1 LPVKTLRELH
11 TLGLVSVLT
20 AFCSVLVCVGAMT
33 SPASATGTPASAE
46 TVAAL
51 PSSDYT
57 VRAICS
63 APAVKHAGCLALQ
76 LVPKTSE
83 ARARTHPLGIA
94 RARRRASAAAPSPA
108 AGNFGL
114 RPQDLHSAY
123 QLPAAAPS
131 SQTVALVDA
140 YNDPEAESDL
150 KAYSEEFGLPE
161 CTAANGCF
169 KQVNQNGEAGNPPF
183 PRTLSELEA
192 ARSGSR
198 SQRAE
203 AQEATGWGLE
213 ISLDIEVAHATC
225 QSCDILLVEGDTPSY
240 ENLEAAERSAA
251 DLGAGEISNSWSGP
265 EAGETPELESASPF
279 NRQGIVIAAAT
290 GDSGYLDW
298 DASGSHERGTVGFPA
313 SSPHVVAVGG
323 TRLTLGEHGE
333 WSGEAVWN
341 GDGATGGGCSTV
353 FTAPPWQQTLAN
365 WSAVGCA
372 SKRALADI
380 AADADPYTGVAV
392 RYTSPECE
400 YSHTEAK
407 TRHVLHW
414 CTIGGTSLSTP
425 LISAVYALAGGA
437 AGVSYPA
444 QTLYE
449 NELASSTSLHD
460 VTTGSNGACSKSFTK
475 TGLSGCTIAE
485 EAASC
490 ESNAICVAGTGY
502 DGPTGLG
509 TPDGTAAFGVP
520 TAPSPSPPSVST
532 GAASGVSQ
540 TAATLAATV
549 NPNGTEVS
557 ECKLEYGPTSGY
569 GSSVACTPAPG
580 SSDGTVAVSGSISDL
595 KPSTMYHFRI
605 VAANAG
611 GRSEGSDQTFSTLVA
626 PPEFGRC
633 VKVGKGAGRYANS
646 SCTGLGRAAQ
656 YEWQPGVAKAGFAT
670 RSTSGSVTLEPT
682 TGAKVT
688 CATETGTGE
697 YSGPN
702 TVGHVVL
709 TLTGCIRSGEA
720 CSSGAIAG
728 EVVSSSLEGALGVE
742 KPGAASSKDK
752 IGLELFPAGK
762 AGPALTF
769 SCGLTSVSV
778 QGAVVA
784 PVRTDRMSAT
794 QTLKFKATRGG
805 QRPLG
810 FVEGPE
816 EVLEASFDGAPP
828 VQIGL
833 IVTSTLTSEEPVEIN
848 SVV

>member
-1 LPVKTLRELH
+1 LRVTVRRKSH
-11 TLGLVSVLT
+11 VLGLVSLLAGLCFALACAGASVAVSRASTET
-20 AFCSVLVCVGAMT
+20 AGAAV
-33 SPASATGTPASAE
+33 SP
-46 TVAAL
+46 L
-51 PSSDYT
+51 PSSDYG
-57 VRAICS
+57 VRMMCS
-63 APAVKHAGCLALQ
+63 APAPKHAACLALQ
-76 LVPKTSE
+76 LVPKTFE

-123 QLPAAAPS
+123 QLPTTAPS

-140 YNDPEAESDL
+140 YNDPDAESDL
-150 KAYSEEFGLPE
+150 KAYSEEFGLSE

-169 KQVNQNGEAGNPPF
+169 KQVNQNGETGNPPF

-192 ARSGSR
+192 ARRGSR

-203 AQEATGWGLE
+203 AEEATGWGLE

-225 QSCDILLVEGDTPSY
+225 QSCDILLVEADTPSY

-251 DLGAGEISNSWSGP
+251 DLGAGEISNSWSGS

-279 NRQGIVIAAAT
+279 DHPGIVIAAAS
-290 GDSGYLDW
+290 GDSGYLNW
-298 DASGSHERGTVGFPA
+298 DARSSLERGSVGFPA

-353 FTAPPWQQTLAN
+353 FTAQPWQQALAN

-400 YSHTEAK
+400 YAYTEAK

-437 AGVSYPA
+437 DGVSYPA

-460 VTTGSNGACSKSFTK
+460 VTSGSNGECSKPFTE

-490 ESNAICVAGTGY
+490 ESEAICLAGTNY

-509 TPDGTAAFGVP
+509 TPDGIAAFQQSS
-520 TAPSPSPPSVST
+520 APPPPPPPPPPSVS
-532 GAASGVSQ
+532 
-540 TAATLAATV
+540 
-549 NPNGTEVS
+549 
-557 ECKLEYGPTSGY
+557 
-569 GSSVACTPAPG
+569 
-580 SSDGTVAVSGSISDL
+580 
-595 KPSTMYHFRI
+595 
-605 VAANAG
+605 
-611 GRSEGSDQTFSTLVA
+611 

-633 VKVGKGAGRYANS
+633 VEVGKGAGKFAS
-646 SCTGLGRAAQ
+646 SACTRLGGSDSH
-656 YEWQPGVAKAGFAT
+656 EWQPGAVNPAFTT
-670 RSTSGSVTLEPT
+670 RSTSRSVTLEPV
-682 TGAKVT
+682 TGAKVVCT
-688 CATETGTGE
+688 SEASAGE
-697 YSGPN
+697 YSGSH
-702 TVGHVVL
+702 TVGGVVL
-709 TLTGCIRSGEA
+709 TLTGCERSGESCA
-720 CSSGAIAG
+720 SGAVAG
-728 EVVSSSLEGALGVE
+728 EIVSSPLEGVLGIE
-742 KPGAASSKDK
+742 KLGATASKDK
-752 IGLELFPAGK
+752 IGLELHPLGSTAPVV
-762 AGPALTF
+762 AF
-769 SCGLTSVSV
+769 SCGLTAVSV
-778 QGAVVA
+778 TGAVIVPLA
-784 PVRTDRMSAT
+784 ADKMTAT
-794 QTLKFKATRGG
+794 QTLKFKATKGK
-805 QRPLG
+805 QKPLR
-810 FVEGPE
+810 FVEGSE
-816 EVLEASFDGAPP
+816 DVLEASVNGAAP
-828 VQIGL
+828 VQLGL
-833 IVTSTLTSEEPVEIN
+833 TMTSTVTSEEPVEIDA
-848 SVV
+848 VV